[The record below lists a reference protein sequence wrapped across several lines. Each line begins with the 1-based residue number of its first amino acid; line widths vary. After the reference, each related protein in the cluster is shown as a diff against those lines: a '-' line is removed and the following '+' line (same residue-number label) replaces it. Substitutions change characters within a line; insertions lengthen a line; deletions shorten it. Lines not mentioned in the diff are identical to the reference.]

1 MVISV
6 TEIYIVQYY
15 TTMAYPVPVFQEKLR
30 LFIFTHFTTYQCIYT
45 VFAISELG
53 NASQ

>member
-15 TTMAYPVPVFQEKLR
+15 TTMAYPMPVFQEKLR
-30 LFIFTHFTTYQCIYT
+30 MFIFTLFTTYQCIYT
-45 VFAISELG
+45 VFTISELVIT
-53 NASQ
+53 SQ